1 MFGRLVIQVESTTY
15 LWVAVLTVLVN
26 LIIIA
31 LSHPDP
37 SKSVLT
43 SSAQDSLEIVRIF
56 TLFASW
62 FDLTRAVCEMLLP
75 RTCIF

>member
-1 MFGRLVIQVESTTY
+1 MFGRLIIQVESTTY

-43 SSAQDSLEIVRIF
+43 SSAQDSLEIVRKF
-56 TLFASW
+56 TLFAS
-62 FDLTRAVCEMLLP
+62 
-75 RTCIF
+75 